1 MKDKC
6 RKVPGEGEMIKIN
19 LDARCSGGFLGLL
32 AHSKKS
38 RFYYVCK
45 RDGVLTCMCKP
56 TENFNRITLKCE
68 DKRHKMEGLTHEVV
82 DHIMDK
88 YKCSVMNKED
98 QSVLP
103 TYGTTEYPQVT
114 GQSIED
120 FDRDKVSFKDENFI
134 R

>member
-6 RKVPGEGEMIKIN
+6 RKVPGGGEMIKIN
-19 LDARCSGGFLGLL
+19 LDARCSAGFLGLL

-56 TENFNRITLKCE
+56 TESFNRIRLKCE
-68 DKRHKMEGLTHEVV
+68 DKCNKKEGLTHEVV
-82 DHIMDK
+82 DHIVDK
-88 YKCSVMNKED
+88 YKCSIMNGNYEED
-98 QSVLP
+98 HCVLP
-103 TYGTTEYPQVT
+103 SYGTTEYPHVT

-120 FDRDKVSFKDENFI
+120 FDREKVSI
-134 R
+134 